1 MKLDG
6 VKEWNSSF
14 ISSQFSISLITSMS
28 TGIDPMDCILQG
40 SSVHQILQVRIL
52 EWVAIPFSRG
62 SSQSRDQT
70 WITCTVGGFFT
81 IWAIREAQ
89 DLLTTLLMF
98 KVSRIKSFV
107 SLLAIFVFFF
117 FASISGGVPILPII
131 SEHHP
136 SFIYEFL
143 YCYFL
148 NDADLSYLY

>member
-1 MKLDG
+1 MTFIPCNLYLKKYLCFA
-6 VKEWNSSF
+6 VLSCSVMSNSLWPHGLLPDR
-14 ISSQFSISLITSMS
+14 LI
-28 TGIDPMDCILQG
+28 GP
-40 SSVHQILQVRIL
+40 RIL

-143 YCYFL
+143 YCYVL